1 MPCAQV
7 KNSFNFDQQI
17 ESQKPV
23 LNTPM
28 PRPIV
33 LSGPSGTGKSTLLK
47 KLFAEFP
54 TKFGFSVSSTT
65 RSPRPGEVD
74 GKDYNFVAVE
84 EFKKMISED
93 KFIEWAQFSGNYYGT
108 TVASVKKVTES
119 GRTCILDIDMQGVKS
134 VKYKTDLDA
143 RFLFVAP
150 PSVED
155 LEKRLRGRGT
165 ETEESIA
172 KRLAAAKAEIEY
184 AETGAHDR
192 ILVNDDLDRA
202 YNELKQFIAEEE

>member
-1 MPCAQV
+1 
-7 KNSFNFDQQI
+7 
-17 ESQKPV
+17 
-23 LNTPM
+23 M

-33 LSGPSGTGKSTLLK
+33 LSGPSGSGKSTLLK

-65 RSPRPGEVD
+65 RAPRPGEVD

-84 EFKKMISED
+84 EFQKMIGED
-93 KFIEWAQFSGNYYGT
+93 KFVEWAQFSGNYYGT
-108 TVASVKKVTES
+108 TVASVKKVADS

-150 PSVED
+150 PSIKD
-155 LEKRLRGRGT
+155 LENRLRGRGT
-165 ETEESIA
+165 ETEDSIA
-172 KRLAAAKAEIEY
+172 KRLAAAQAEIEY
-184 AETGAHDR
+184 AETGAHDQ
-192 ILVNDDLDRA
+192 ILVNDNLDRA
-202 YNELKQFIAEEE
+202 YKELKEFIAQE